1 MRLLI
6 DETFVTTSYTL
17 PIVSGWVAPRDG
29 IAVELVSGLSGR
41 DVSPLEAALIS
52 ASELAARHTSH
63 DVIADV
69 AVIAD
74 GTGAI
79 AMRSPVRPDEIERTP
94 VRVLGTSGT
103 AELLARATMQPF
115 YGITATAWI
124 RDDSA
129 QAAQAEVVI
138 VEGVEALREPEGGFS
153 EDLSRAWFILTGQ
166 PVVTH
171 LLLAPRQL
179 ASGQLGEVTG
189 LLAAARSEALAR
201 RSEWRP
207 RLADAEGVSRERAAA
222 LWSAQRLRLDHPDRQ
237 ALLDLLDRGTGG
249 ASRLSTTDVEFKEGA
264 GER

>member
-115 YGITATAWI
+115 YGITATAWV

-153 EDLSRAWFILTGQ
+153 
-166 PVVTH
+166 
-171 LLLAPRQL
+171 
-179 ASGQLGEVTG
+179 
-189 LLAAARSEALAR
+189 
-201 RSEWRP
+201 
-207 RLADAEGVSRERAAA
+207 
-222 LWSAQRLRLDHPDRQ
+222 
-237 ALLDLLDRGTGG
+237 
-249 ASRLSTTDVEFKEGA
+249 
-264 GER
+264 